1 MSPVGL
7 QTERDA
13 TTLRN
18 AGKAIRAATVPDMSA
33 SSDPPVRHR
42 DWPGFVNART
52 LEGLPTTSGP
62 IGPGRLFRSDEPTG
76 DTDTTVN
83 VLALEGIRRVID
95 LRSAHET
102 ERRPSALADK
112 NSYRIA
118 PLVDPR
124 MDHLR
129 DPSSE
134 RSLADLYAG
143 SLDRNGRTI
152 VDGIRHIVDAPEGG
166 VLVHCAAGKDRTGIL
181 VAVIL
186 AVLGA
191 PSTAIVDDY
200 AETEARLAPYFAE
213 ELASIDDP
221 ERREQVASRQR
232 SAPETMAALLE
243 HLDLRHGGGPA
254 YVKDRGM
261 TDADISRLAER
272 LTG

>member
-1 MSPVGL
+1 
-7 QTERDA
+7 
-13 TTLRN
+13 
-18 AGKAIRAATVPDMSA
+18 MSA

-83 VLALEGIRRVID
+83 VLALEGIR
-95 LRSAHET
+95 
-102 ERRPSALADK
+102 
-112 NSYRIA
+112 
-118 PLVDPR
+118 
-124 MDHLR
+124 
-129 DPSSE
+129 
-134 RSLADLYAG
+134 
-143 SLDRNGRTI
+143 
-152 VDGIRHIVDAPEGG
+152 HIVDAPEGG

-181 VAVIL
+181 VAVVL

-232 SAPETMAALLE
+232 SSPKTMARLLE